1 MGDPGELTGHYRTTK
16 IQALSVIDDWGLD
29 FAAGNVVK
37 YLQRCPH
44 KGMERSDSIKALWYM
59 AYVAT
64 RDVTFADRI
73 AKEAE
78 EINNEQT
85 K

>member
-1 MGDPGELTGHYRTTK
+1 MTGHYRTTR

-64 RDVTFADRI
+64 RDTAYADRI

-78 EINNEQT
+78 EINGSSL
-85 K
+85 

>member
-1 MGDPGELTGHYRTTK
+1 MELERLVQQHYRTTK

-29 FAAGNVVK
+29 FATGNVVK

-44 KGMERSDSIKALWYM
+44 KGTANADSIKALWYM
-59 AYVAT
+59 AYAATKDVAY
-64 RDVTFADRI
+64 ADRI
-73 AKEAE
+73 AREAE
-78 EINNEQT
+78 EIN

>member
-1 MGDPGELTGHYRTTK
+1 VELERLVQQHYRTTK

-29 FAAGNVVK
+29 FATGNVVK

-44 KGMERSDSIKALWYM
+44 KGTANADSIKALWYM
-59 AYVAT
+59 AYAATKDVA
-64 RDVTFADRI
+64 FADRI
-73 AKEAE
+73 AREAE
-78 EINNEQT
+78 EIN

>member
-1 MGDPGELTGHYRTTK
+1 MTGHYRTTK

-64 RDVTFADRI
+64 RDTAYADRI

-78 EINNEQT
+78 ALNGNT
-85 K
+85 

>member
-1 MGDPGELTGHYRTTK
+1 LTGHYRTTK

-44 KGMERSDSIKALWYM
+44 KGKSDEDAIKALWYM

-64 RDVTFADRI
+64 RDVAFADRI

-78 EINNEQT
+78 EVNGL